1 MIFSKDVGM
10 AWPFLDSSSNLSSFS
25 YPSVLDIFF
34 PFDVLAESFTLF
46 ITNISTIF
54 RRIGQITMTKMY
66 FLTHI
71 GNKLSIVQALSV
83 LAHQLAACSRLLFYS
98 QGESESLILNIFKL
112 LIQHHSLVH
121 CNVHPR
127 LSKVSISH
135 NAWKGITKVLKKI
148 AFFLEY
154 FDKLFHK
161 PQFDM

>member
-1 MIFSKDVGM
+1 
-10 AWPFLDSSSNLSSFS
+10 
-25 YPSVLDIFF
+25 
-34 PFDVLAESFTLF
+34 
-46 ITNISTIF
+46 
-54 RRIGQITMTKMY
+54 MTKMY

-135 NAWKGITKVLKKI
+135 NA
-148 AFFLEY
+148 
-154 FDKLFHK
+154 
-161 PQFDM
+161 